1 VVTLADTLSI
11 TFVDQTVEDG
21 GVQHLHHRCAQK
33 VPKEIICVIVSVA
46 LNEHAETA
54 AISWCVADRAWFADA
69 PIRSTPFASAS
80 AAHSKQQT
88 AIAITMRLKTVRCHR
103 VAVQQ
108 SYRRCFSH
116 PLTQPLLRLR

>member
-1 VVTLADTLSI
+1 MVDGDTMLILAHQLQSKVRVRIRQVVTLADTLSI

-80 AAHSKQQT
+80 AAHSKPP
-88 AIAITMRLKTVRCHR
+88 L
-103 VAVQQ
+103 Q
-108 SYRRCFSH
+108 S
-116 PLTQPLLRLR
+116 Q